1 MTDLNIYHII
11 QITPETDP
19 LRRPET
25 RDYYY
30 DASRGNIL
38 AQVSSNSIRYKDGCY
53 GFNTNRKFATRKEY
67 RLKIHDFMD
76 LNYKGAN
83 EKLKGIQL
91 LTSL

>member
-38 AQVSSNSIRYKDGCY
+38 AQVSSNSITYKGWF
-53 GFNTNRKFATRKEY
+53 GTPTNRKEY
-67 RLKIHDFMD
+67 RLKVRDFMD

-83 EKLKGIQL
+83 EKLRGIQL
-91 LTSL
+91 LASL